1 MSKIYGI
8 QTRENIKRLCLWIDT
23 DKHARFLMWL
33 RYHGLLRQGDFFR
46 TFVDLCNEE
55 NPEAIKL
62 VEQVKTE
69 RKLGKRN
76 NQYAAKK
83 LRESEGIM
91 EGYNFDEEELEDLF
105 NLIAKERDF

>member
-1 MSKIYGI
+1 M
-8 QTRENIKRLCLWIDT
+8 
-23 DKHARFLMWL
+23 
-33 RYHGLLRQGDFFR
+33 

-69 RKLGKRN
+69 LKLGKRN

-91 EGYNFDEEELEDLF
+91 EDYNFDEEELEDLF